1 VSAEEAKRVLED
13 LRRKVA
19 ARDSADAQVRQ
30 AIVEAMKLRG
40 VSRQEMA
47 EIANLSVPRLYQI
60 RDGRR

>member
-1 VSAEEAKRVLED
+1 MSAEEAKRVLED